1 MQMILDDQTDQTDQ
15 ISSGQGC
22 KGKIEKKKK
31 IRKIIIIKKIFN
43 QGETRR
49 IGFSLR
55 EIQLGKDENTET
67 SGQGENKWGKERER

>member
-1 MQMILDDQTDQTDQ
+1 MILDDQTDQTDQ

-22 KGKIEKKKK
+22 KGKIEKKKKKK